1 MARYYRRRKYR
12 RSNGF
17 QDAGIIL
24 GLILIAYFYTS
35 GKDFIDSHPYAI
47 PLLVAL
53 ALLLLALPAGLWW
66 YRRQRVR
73 RIYEAYTIANIDS
86 MNGLEFEKYLANLLR
101 RRGYTNVRLTERYD
115 LGIDIIARKDGI
127 TWGIQAKRYSGL
139 VKAAA
144 IRQAY
149 TALTRYKCDRAIVI
163 SNSTYSRPA
172 KLLAQDT
179 NSVLIG
185 REELSKWIYEASTGK
200 Q

>member
-12 RSNGF
+12 RNNGF

-24 GLILIAYFYTS
+24 GLILIAYFYAS
-35 GKDFIDSHPYAI
+35 GKDFIDTHSYAI

-66 YRRQRVR
+66 YRRQRAR

-86 MNGLEFEKYLANLLR
+86 MDGLEFEKYLASLLR

-185 REELSKWIYEASTGK
+185 REELSKWIYEASTDK